1 METLL
6 TTAYTDLDKK
16 SKLFE
21 INPMVIET
29 KEILQRKIY
38 IKKHHFFT
46 KWHFEKFINW
56 MNGGYEMIRKLSYGS

>member
-21 INPMVIET
+21 INSMVIET
-29 KEILQRKIY
+29 KENLHQKTS
-38 IKKHHFFT
+38 FFY
-46 KWHFEKFINW
+46 KMAF
-56 MNGGYEMIRKLSYGS
+56 